1 MKTIPVGSDIG
12 KDKIDVCVE
21 VRSKLRHKQFDNT
34 LAGFQKLLHWLA
46 EPFGSEQIFHVCM
59 EATGAYWEAFATFL
73 HAAGH
78 NVSVV
83 NPARTRAHAQSLML
97 RHKTDKI
104 DAAVNL
110 DFCATQKLDLWRPPA
125 EEIKV
130 LRALSR
136 RRDDITHLQTIETN
150 RLKSG
155 ALDAF
160 GEESARRMLASFKQE
175 LKLINLQ
182 IKTHLKAHPK
192 LAKHVQLL
200 RTVKGIGL
208 ATAIKIVAELLD
220 ITQFKS
226 ARAVAASVGVT
237 PAWRQS
243 GTSLNPH
250 PRMSKVGNADFRA
263 SLWWPTCVA
272 MRSNPVIKA
281 FANTLRAKNKPGR
294 LIIVACMHKLLK
306 LAYGVIHSDTPFDP
320 YWGKPV
326 ALQPVAPT

>member
-1 MKTIPVGSDIG
+1 MNTIPVGSDIG

-34 LAGFQKLLHWLA
+34 PTGFQKLLHWLA
-46 EPFGSEQIFHVCM
+46 EQFGSEQIFHVCM
-59 EATGAYWEAFATFL
+59 EATGAYWEAYAAFL

-110 DFCATQKLDLWRPPA
+110 DFCASQKLDLWQPPT
-125 EEIKV
+125 EEIKA
-130 LRALSR
+130 LRAFSR

-160 GEESARRMLASFKQE
+160 GEDSAQRMLASFKQE
-175 LKLINLQ
+175 LKLINHK
-182 IKTHLKAHPK
+182 IKAHLKAHPK
-192 LAKHVQLL
+192 LARQVQLL

-208 ATAIKIVAELLD
+208 VTAIKIVAELLD
-220 ITQFKS
+220 ITHFTN

-263 SLWWPTCVA
+263 SL
-272 MRSNPVIKA
+272 
-281 FANTLRAKNKPGR
+281 
-294 LIIVACMHKLLK
+294 
-306 LAYGVIHSDTPFDP
+306 
-320 YWGKPV
+320 
-326 ALQPVAPT
+326 